1 MADFEGV
8 VNAEDLMIT
17 VVDAAVDY
25 AFKDFLGIMAGSLRY
40 LVDSLGCECS
50 FCVDEEYFSVE
61 SSLFLG

>member
-1 MADFEGV
+1 MVA
-8 VNAEDLMIT
+8 

-25 AFKDFLGIMAGSLRY
+25 AFKDFLGIMAGSLCY